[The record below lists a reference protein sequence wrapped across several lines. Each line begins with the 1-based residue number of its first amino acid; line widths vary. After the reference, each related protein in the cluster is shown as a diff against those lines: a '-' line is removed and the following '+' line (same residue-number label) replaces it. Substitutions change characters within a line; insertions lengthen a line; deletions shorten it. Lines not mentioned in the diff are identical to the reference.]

1 MPAKT
6 VLLSPR
12 AQKDYAKLEQN
23 IQDRIRQSLKELGAG
38 SKRLDIKKLKGTGD
52 REDLYRLK
60 VGDYRIIYSPEPD
73 IIQVI
78 RIDHRGKGYSW
89 LD

>member
-12 AQKDYAKLEQN
+12 AQKDYASLEQSVK
-23 IQDRIRQSLKELGAG
+23 DRIKQSLNELAAG

-52 REDLYRLK
+52 REDLFRLR
-60 VGDYRIIYSPEPD
+60 VGDYRIIYSPESD
-73 IIQVI
+73 IIRVV
-78 RIDHRGKGYSW
+78 RIDHRGKDYSW
-89 LD
+89 LA